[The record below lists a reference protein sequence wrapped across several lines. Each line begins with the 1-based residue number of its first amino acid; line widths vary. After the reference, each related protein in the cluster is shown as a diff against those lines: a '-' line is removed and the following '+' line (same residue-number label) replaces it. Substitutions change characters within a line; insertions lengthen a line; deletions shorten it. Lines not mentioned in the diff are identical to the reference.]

1 MSLTETH
8 EVFAA
13 VHEDALN
20 DLLLAFATDRPRLL
34 SYGSP
39 AFVPATTADE
49 TRMEAIG
56 FPGTGGIEWRLRF
69 GVPRVDLFRQTD
81 PLPPELTL
89 DPGRFSLR
97 IAAELCLD
105 CRRLRI
111 DPKPPKPPRER
122 DHDRDGPKDDPKEDP
137 REDPK
142 EGHPLREMTCCKL
155 EVVAVGHL
163 ERVSTTTGEDAITFA
178 VDAVEIVD
186 LAPDEVEQ
194 VLECLL
200 FMILQAVLATIRIPL
215 RALRAGA
222 FQLSVTQG
230 PLIED
235 DQVKARGLV

>member
-8 EVFAA
+8 EVFAS

-20 DLLLAFATDRPRLL
+20 DLLLAFASDRPRLL

-39 AFVPATTADE
+39 AFVPVTTVDE
-49 TRMEAIG
+49 TRMEAIA

-69 GVPRVDLFRQTD
+69 GVPRIDLFRQTD

-89 DPGRFSLR
+89 ADGRFSLR
-97 IAAELCLD
+97 IGAELCLD
-105 CRRLRI
+105 CRRLKI

-122 DHDRDGPKDDPKEDP
+122 DHDEPPKDE

-142 EGHPLREMTCCKL
+142 EGHPLRELTCCKL

-163 ERVSTTTGEDAITFA
+163 ERVSTTSGEDAITFA

-186 LAPDEVEQ
+186 IEPSEVEQ

-235 DQVKARGLV
+235 DQVKARGLF